1 MLRLLPR
8 LWNRWFG
15 EPLRKVEAE
24 SLAYRLSPEGRQIDT
39 KTIAVV
45 LTAAVCLTV
54 QNYTI
59 NPDQVIG
66 PAGWAAGTISGPD
79 ARREVETTL
88 RQWHVTQSQRLVWS
102 GLVLF
107 FTYTV
112 IPALVIKLYLRERL
126 SAFGTGLCGIAA
138 DWPIYLAFATVM
150 IPLVWLCSAGERFQD
165 LYPFYRVNSRADLG
179 PRFFRWEVVYALQ
192 FIGLEFF
199 FRGFLV
205 HGTKHRFGVY
215 SIFLMVIPYCL
226 IHIHKP
232 APEMVG
238 SILAGVALGLVSLV
252 TRSIWPGAFL
262 HILVAWGMDA
272 SVLFRRGMI
281 G

>member
-1 MLRLLPR
+1 M
-8 LWNRWFG
+8 
-15 EPLRKVEAE
+15 
-24 SLAYRLSPEGRQIDT
+24 
-39 KTIAVV
+39 
-45 LTAAVCLTV
+45 
-54 QNYTI
+54 
-59 NPDQVIG
+59 
-66 PAGWAAGTISGPD
+66 ISGPD
-79 ARREVETTL
+79 ARHEVEATL

-112 IPALVIKLYLRERL
+112 LPALVIKLYLRERL
-126 SAFGTGLCGIAA
+126 NAFGTGIRGIAA
-138 DWPIYLAFATVM
+138 DWPIYLAFAAVM
-150 IPLVWLCSAGERFQD
+150 LPLVWLCSAGERFQD
-165 LYPFYRVNSRADLG
+165 LYPFYRINSRDDVG

-215 SIFLMVIPYCL
+215 SIFLMVIPYCM

-272 SVLFRRGMI
+272 SVLFRRGLI